1 MTGFLVARVPGAVG
15 RQRPRLL
22 QRRLGVQNG
31 CAAAQAE
38 RAGQGKQMNTTFLAS
53 AVVLLTG
60 IFWGV
65 YWVPVRAVA
74 ELGLDGAWGTGAIT
88 LAAALSLLP
97 YVLADKSRLRGKDVL
112 GIVSITL
119 GGAAFALYSIGF
131 LYGKVALVVL
141 LWFFSPVWSVIIAK
155 YLLRLQVARLRLI
168 AIAVGLAGLFVM
180 LGGDG
185 GIPVPGNLG
194 EWMAFIGGLIW
205 AFATAGM
212 RLKSNVQPLP
222 SAFLFAVGA
231 TVTSVLAAPLL
242 EPFPMIATSD
252 LPEIAAHVVLTGGL
266 WWVLSIA
273 ALMWATVRL
282 DPARV
287 GILLMTE
294 VVFGAV
300 SAAVFAGES
309 LSVSEM
315 IGGALVILCGLL
327 EVWPTKAG
335 PEHATI

>member
-1 MTGFLVARVPGAVG
+1 MGS
-15 RQRPRLL
+15 
-22 QRRLGVQNG
+22 
-31 CAAAQAE
+31 
-38 RAGQGKQMNTTFLAS
+38 TFVAS

-74 ELGLDGAWGTGAIT
+74 QLGLDGAWGTAAIT
-88 LAAALSLLP
+88 LAAVIFLLP
-97 YVLADKSRLRGKDVL
+97 FVLANPTSLRGKNLV
-112 GIVSITL
+112 GIVSIAF

-141 LWFFSPVWSVIIAK
+141 LWFFSPVWSVLIAK
-155 YLLRLQVARLRLI
+155 YLLRLQVPRLRLV
-168 AIAVGLAGLFVM
+168 AIAVGLTGLFIM

-212 RLKSNVQPLP
+212 RVKSNVAPLP

-231 TVTSVLAAPLL
+231 ALTSLALAPLL
-242 EPFPMIATSD
+242 EP
-252 LPEIAAHVVLTGGL
+252 LPKIDPHNLSTVVVQVLLTGGL

-273 ALMWATVRL
+273 ALMWAAVRL

-294 VVFGAV
+294 VVLGAV
-300 SAAVFAGES
+300 TAAFFAGES
-309 LSVSEM
+309 LSASEM

-335 PEHATI
+335 KAHETA

>member
-1 MTGFLVARVPGAVG
+1 MS
-15 RQRPRLL
+15 
-22 QRRLGVQNG
+22 
-31 CAAAQAE
+31 
-38 RAGQGKQMNTTFLAS
+38 TTFVAS

-60 IFWGV
+60 IVWGV

-74 ELGLDGAWGTGAIT
+74 DLGLDGAWGTGSIT

-97 YVLADKSRLRGKDVL
+97 LMLADRGSLRGKDAL
-112 GIVSITL
+112 GILSIAL

-141 LWFFSPVWSVIIAK
+141 LWFFSPVWSVLIAK
-155 YLLRLQVARLRLI
+155 YLLRERVARLRLM
-168 AIAVGLAGLFVM
+168 AIALGLAGLFVM

-185 GIPVPGNLG
+185 GIPVPGSLG

-212 RLKSNVQPLP
+212 RMKSDVRPLP
-222 SAFLFAVGA
+222 SAFLFALGA
-231 TVTSVLAAPLL
+231 TVTSFLAAPWL
-242 EPFPMIATSD
+242 EPLPMIAPSD
-252 LPEIAAHVVLTGGL
+252 LPEIAAQVVLTGGL

-300 SAAVFAGES
+300 TAALFAGES
-309 LSVSEM
+309 LSASEM

-327 EVWPTKAG
+327 EVWPTKADAK
-335 PEHATI
+335 PLTA

>member
-1 MTGFLVARVPGAVG
+1 MS
-15 RQRPRLL
+15 
-22 QRRLGVQNG
+22 
-31 CAAAQAE
+31 
-38 RAGQGKQMNTTFLAS
+38 TTFVAS

-74 ELGLDGAWGTGAIT
+74 DLGLDGAWGTGSIT

-97 YVLADKSRLRGKDVL
+97 LMLADRGSLRGKDAL
-112 GIVSITL
+112 GILSIAL

-141 LWFFSPVWSVIIAK
+141 LWFFSPVWSVLIAK
-155 YLLRLQVARLRLI
+155 YLLRERVARLRLM
-168 AIAVGLAGLFVM
+168 AIALGLAGLFVM

-185 GIPVPGNLG
+185 GIPVPGSLG

-205 AFATAGM
+205 AIATAGM
-212 RLKSNVQPLP
+212 RLKSDVRPLP
-222 SAFLFAVGA
+222 SAFLFALGA
-231 TVTSVLAAPLL
+231 TVTSFLAAPWL
-242 EPFPMIATSD
+242 EPFPMIAPSD
-252 LPEIAAHVVLTGGL
+252 LPEIAAQVVLTGGL

-300 SAAVFAGES
+300 TAALFAGES
-309 LSVSEM
+309 LSASEM

-327 EVWPTKAG
+327 EVWPTKADAE
-335 PEHATI
+335 PLTA